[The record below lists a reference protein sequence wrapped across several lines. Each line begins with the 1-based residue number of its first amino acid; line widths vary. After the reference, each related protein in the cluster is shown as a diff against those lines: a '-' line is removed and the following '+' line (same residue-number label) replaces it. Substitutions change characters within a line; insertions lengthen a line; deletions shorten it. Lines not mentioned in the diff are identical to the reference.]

1 MKRRFFRYL
10 MGISLLTLFLSTIA
24 SMFIYYSVYVDRSN
38 KDLSNIVIAMG
49 ETLNKIDDDENYLD
63 DVARKKR
70 DFRITLIKED
80 GDVVYDSSQ
89 DAKFL
94 PTHKDRPEVIK
105 AQKNGFAKIE
115 RYSNT
120 LSKDLYYVSLR
131 LEDGNVLRVSRE
143 MDNLLGAFRKV
154 FPIDILM
161 SLLVFAIATVVSRRL
176 TKKTF
181 EPLNNLN
188 EDLLTI
194 DTDMFPEISPFI
206 NKINKQNKTIKD
218 NYREISRERDTIETI
233 LKNMKESL
241 IIIDENKNLLSVN
254 NSARELF
261 NSKRDLIGEN
271 ILNLIRDED
280 LLKLIDD
287 ALMGSSVE
295 SITNIGDREF
305 KFYVNPVFEDKKVR
319 GVVILF
325 IDETEEIRALR
336 LREEFSSNVSHEL
349 KTPLTS
355 ICGFSELLVNG
366 MVDDDNKEEFYK
378 LIYDDSKRLLNLI
391 EDIMKIS
398 GLESEEAFSREE
410 IKLNELIKDILRAQR
425 NIIDEKNIAVSLEGD
440 GLVYENKTMM
450 WELFANIINNGLKYN
465 KDGGKLDIKISEDE
479 KNYEV
484 SIVDTGIGI
493 PSKDLARIFE
503 RFYRVDKSRSRK
515 IGGTGLGLSIVKH
528 VLQSIDGKL
537 EISSKLGMGT
547 SFKIILSKDRME
559 KN

>member
-1 MKRRFFRYL
+1 
-10 MGISLLTLFLSTIA
+10 MGISLLTLFLSTIV

-63 DVARKKR
+63 GVARKKR

-94 PTHKDRPEVIK
+94 PTHKDRPEVVK

-154 FPIDILM
+154 LPIDILM

-181 EPLNNLN
+181 EPLNNLK

-206 NKINKQNKTIKD
+206 NKINKQNMTIKD

-305 KFYVNPVFEDKKVR
+305 KFYVNPVCEDKKVR

-398 GLESEEAFSREE
+398 GLESEETFSREE
-410 IKLNELIKDILRAQR
+410 IKLNELIKDILRSQR
-425 NIIDEKNIAVSLEGD
+425 NLIDEKNIAVSLEGD

-465 KDGGKLDIKISEDE
+465 KDGGKLDVKISEDE

-547 SFKIILSKDRME
+547 SFKVILRKDRRE
-559 KN
+559 IN

>member
-1 MKRRFFRYL
+1 

-410 IKLNELIKDILRAQR
+410 IKLNELIRDILRAQR
-425 NIIDEKNIAVSLEGD
+425 NLIDEKNIAVSLEGD

-547 SFKIILSKDRME
+547 SFKIILRKDRRE

>member
-1 MKRRFFRYL
+1 
-10 MGISLLTLFLSTIA
+10 MGISLLTLFLSTIV

-63 DVARKKR
+63 GVARKKR

-80 GDVVYDSSQ
+80 GDVVYDSSE

-94 PTHKDRPEVIK
+94 PTHKDRPEVVK
-105 AQKNGFAKIE
+105 AQKNGFAEIE

-131 LEDGNVLRVSRE
+131 LDDGSILRVSRE
-143 MDNLLGAFRKV
+143 MDNLLGAFTKV
-154 FPIDILM
+154 LPIDILM

-181 EPLNNLN
+181 EPLNNLK

-206 NKINKQNKTIKD
+206 NKINKQNKTIKE

-241 IIIDENKNLLSVN
+241 IIIDEDKNLLSVN

-398 GLESEEAFSREE
+398 GLESEETFSREE
-410 IKLNELIKDILRAQR
+410 IKLNELIRDILRAQR
-425 NIIDEKNIAVSLEGD
+425 NLIDEKNIDVSLDGH

-547 SFKIILSKDRME
+547 SFKVILRKDRRE
-559 KN
+559 IN

>member
-131 LEDGNVLRVSRE
+131 LEDGNILRVSRE

-410 IKLNELIKDILRAQR
+410 IKLKELITDILRAQR
-425 NIIDEKNIAVSLEGD
+425 NLIDEKNIAVSLDGD

-465 KDGGKLDIKISEDE
+465 KDGGELDIKISEDE

-547 SFKIILSKDRME
+547 SFKVILRKDRRE

>member
-1 MKRRFFRYL
+1 

-131 LEDGNVLRVSRE
+131 LEDGKVLRVSRE

-410 IKLNELIKDILRAQR
+410 IKLKELIKDILRSQR
-425 NIIDEKNIAVSLEGD
+425 NLIDEKNIAVSLDGD

-547 SFKIILSKDRME
+547 SFKVILRKDRRE